1 MKDLIIKFA
10 PFAFAQ
16 SVFVKE
22 DDNIIEEKI
31 PQKDIAK
38 FIAAQKDISSIHFFG
53 NEKYAKKIAAEY
65 LANYDFSNVDIYFNK

>member
-16 SVFVKE
+16 SVFIKE

-38 FIAAQKDISSIHFFG
+38 FIATQKDISSIHFFG
-53 NEKYAKKIAAEY
+53 NEKYVRKIATEY
-65 LANYDFSNVDIYFNK
+65 LTNYDFSDIDIYFNK

>member
-10 PFAFAQ
+10 PFTFAQ

-22 DDNIIEEKI
+22 DDNITEEKL

-53 NEKYAKKIAAEY
+53 NEKYARKIAAEY
-65 LANYDFSNVDIYFNK
+65 LTNYDISDISIYFNK